1 MSLHTAKHMSW
12 HRTRDVAPGQL
23 THPADG
29 DEWKNLDANFPEF
42 VEEVRNV
49 KLDMAT
55 EGFCPFNNLN

>member
-1 MSLHTAKHMSW
+1 MSW